1 MRFSVSNVG
10 DAIDRVSSLD
20 CSLDYSAFV
29 PTQLQLESLK
39 ALVIGPKKAQFSHI
53 SSDVFECHIRGGG
66 ARRRKAPN
74 LPVSIRWSEGHQSR
88 DCVSYP
94 STPPLKSP
102 GVLGSACCS
111 LYGLLSTLFGT
122 NNETVRFECC
132 RTGISGWGCYLVLVS
147 A

>member
-53 SSDVFECHIRGGG
+53 SSDVFECQ
-66 ARRRKAPN
+66 RRRGQKK
-74 LPVSIRWSEGHQSR
+74 
-88 DCVSYP
+88 
-94 STPPLKSP
+94 KS
-102 GVLGSACCS
+102 S
-111 LYGLLSTLFGT
+111 
-122 NNETVRFECC
+122 
-132 RTGISGWGCYLVLVS
+132 
-147 A
+147 